1 MPTESH
7 NSSVPEESRY
17 IEFITPLGFINQE
30 NETGCH
36 FNSTNQLLYY
46 NVLFRQLILNINCDT
61 IMTCLD
67 KSNKTFA
74 YHYQKITTIKE
85 LQHCFGEIYLGGK
98 KPFLLIISLLLQ
110 IYG

>member
-36 FNSTNQLLYY
+36 FNSTNQLLY
-46 NVLFRQLILNINCDT
+46 
-61 IMTCLD
+61 
-67 KSNKTFA
+67 
-74 YHYQKITTIKE
+74 
-85 LQHCFGEIYLGGK
+85 
-98 KPFLLIISLLLQ
+98 
-110 IYG
+110 